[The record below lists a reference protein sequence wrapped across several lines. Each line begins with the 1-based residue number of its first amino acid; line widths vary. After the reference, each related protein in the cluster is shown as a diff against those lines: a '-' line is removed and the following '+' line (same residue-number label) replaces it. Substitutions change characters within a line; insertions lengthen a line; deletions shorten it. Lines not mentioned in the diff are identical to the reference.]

1 LSHKGQHIEEV
12 LGRLVYLKVI
22 RELATSSEP
31 LTKYRIVV
39 KTGLKSV
46 DVKRALVRLVEMGW
60 VIQHETKPK
69 KYSLNYNNTLTRKL
83 VKCLKELGY
92 IPTS

>member
-1 LSHKGQHIEEV
+1 
-12 LGRLVYLKVI
+12 VYLKVI

-46 DVKRALVRLVEMGW
+46 EVKRALVRLVEMGW